1 MRKGE
6 IKMDLEKIKLHYENE
21 IKNSEHFGSHS
32 PVNDAELLYPEFL
45 ETLIKCFTEYT
56 EQKPGEEVYIVE
68 TYRSNALQ
76 EKYYEEGKSRIRR
89 NGMHHFGLAA
99 DAAFYINGKFSY
111 GGDYALLR
119 KIFRNNGLTVLNWE
133 KGHVQFN
140 NVADQPEIRRYVLG

>member
-1 MRKGE
+1 
-6 IKMDLEKIKLHYENE
+6 MDKEKIKQHYENVL
-21 IKNSEHFGSHS
+21 KDSEHFGSLS
-32 PVNDAELLYPEFL
+32 PVNDMELLYPEFL
-45 ETLIKCFTEYT
+45 DRLIICFTEYT

-111 GGDYALLR
+111 DGDYNLLR
-119 KIFRNNGLTVLNWE
+119 KIFRRNGLTVLNWE
-133 KGHVQFN
+133 KGHVQF
-140 NVADQPEIRRYVLG
+140 VKVSEQPEIRNYVLG